1 MHEEQRQEQNPLH
14 GRVYTRSGSK
24 LDELNRTRNRKGE
37 IARIRAALVREA
49 VGFYLQHQPDLVGSR
64 KAIAKDL
71 EGKIDALDAKVE
83 DLRVQFAAFVESVTR
98 RRTRG

>member
-1 MHEEQRQEQNPLH
+1 MPELVRTQIMLEKKQHEALSRLAQRE
-14 GRVYTRSGSK
+14 GRSIS
-24 LDELNRTRNRKGE
+24 D
-37 IARIRAALVREA
+37 LVREA

-83 DLRVQFAAFVESVTR
+83 DLQAQFAAFVESVTR
-98 RRTRG
+98 RRTGG